1 MILILAFAA
10 GAAVGWRRAA
20 ARGGTTADKLQ
31 YALAHGFAGLLAGI
45 VLALALGFAGLSPL

>member
-10 GAAVGWRRAA
+10 GAALGWRRAA
-20 ARGGTTADKLQ
+20 ARGGTTADKLH